1 MSHLSSFLSLRPAR
15 EYDAVRVNVRPIHS
29 RGGGKTMFV
38 PDTMQEFYDE
48 VGIWIAIATVY
59 Q

>member
-48 VGIWIAIATVY
+48 VGI
-59 Q
+59 